1 MKITEEIKIIKF
13 HNAIGTDEHINDDDN
28 HSFSSKIN
36 KALKDKNLEERVQVL
51 EFQMEAL
58 DPVGRGLVTLED
70 KVNYFGISNIRLN
83 NVVTELDVRVTM
95 LESQKGTNDNVVDE
109 LNELNQRVDVLEEG
123 VTDQYITVS
132 NLDED
137 VNTLQ
142 ETTEDLNE
150 ALNDEQFSLQG
161 Q

>member
-1 MKITEEIKIIKF
+1 
-13 HNAIGTDEHINDDDN
+13 
-28 HSFSSKIN
+28 
-36 KALKDKNLEERVQVL
+36 
-51 EFQMEAL
+51 MEAL
-58 DPVGRGLVTLED
+58 NPFGRGLVTLED
-70 KVNYFGISNIRLN
+70 KVNDFGISNTRLN
-83 NVVTELDVRVTM
+83 NVVTELDVRVTTI
-95 LESQKGTNDNVVDE
+95 ESQKGTNDNVADE

-137 VNTLQ
+137 VNTLHQ
-142 ETTEDLNE
+142 TTEDLNE